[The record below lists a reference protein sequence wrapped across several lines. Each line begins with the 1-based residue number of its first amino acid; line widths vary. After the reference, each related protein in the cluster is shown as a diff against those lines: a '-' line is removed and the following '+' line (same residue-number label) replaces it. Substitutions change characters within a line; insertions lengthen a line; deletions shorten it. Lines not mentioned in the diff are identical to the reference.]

1 MADSADSSYL
11 PLTGLKVL
19 DLCLARAGPTAVR
32 HLADWGADV
41 IKIEP
46 VEDMRGDGEK
56 RHGFDFQNLHRNKRS
71 MTIDLKNPQGHAVF
85 MRMVKDADVVIENW
99 RPDVKNRLKVSFDD
113 LVKVN
118 PKIILGSNS
127 GFGQDGPIA
136 KRGGVDQIVQ
146 GMSGL
151 QTVTG
156 EPDGGPMRTGIAVGD
171 LTGGNILALGI
182 MMALYER
189 DRTGRG
195 RWVTT
200 SLLESLV
207 MMMDFQASRYLIDG
221 HVAKPAGN
229 MHPTG
234 DTTGVYPSSDGHLN
248 IAGSSQKM
256 YLAICD
262 VLGKPEWK
270 DPGHKWADK
279 KARTKDRVAL
289 QKAMGEVT
297 RHKPMQHWIDA
308 FEKAGV
314 PCGPIY
320 TMDKVFADEQIK
332 HLGMA
337 QPVKHP
343 VLGEIKIV
351 ASPLQFVGASRAI
364 RRYTPDRG
372 QHTEEVMRS
381 LGYKDAEIAE
391 LRKAGAVG

>member
-1 MADSADSSYL
+1 MDSAEL
-11 PLTGLKVL
+11 PLTGLKVI
-19 DLCLARAGPTAVR
+19 DLCLARAGPTCVR
-32 HLADWGADV
+32 HLADCGADV
-41 IKIEP
+41 IKVEP
-46 VEDMRGDGEK
+46 TEDARGDNEK
-56 RHGFDFQNLHRNKRS
+56 RRGFDGQNLHRNKKSIRLN
-71 MTIDLKNPQGHAVF
+71 LKTPEGHAVL
-85 MRMVKDADVVIENW
+85 MRLVKDADVVVENW
-99 RPDVKNRLKVSFDD
+99 RPDVKYRLKVSYED
-113 LVKVN
+113 LKKVN

-127 GFGQDGPIA
+127 GFGQEGPIS

-156 EPDGGPMRTGIAVGD
+156 EPGGGPMRTGIAVGD

-189 DRTGRG
+189 NRTGRG
-195 RWVTT
+195 RWVQT
-200 SLLESLV
+200 SLLESLI

-234 DTTGVYPSSDGHLN
+234 DTTGVYPCSDGHLN

-256 YLAICD
+256 WLKICD

-270 DPGHKWADK
+270 SPDHKWGA
-279 KARTKDRVAL
+279 KAERFIDRIAVQA
-289 QKAMGEVT
+289 AMGEVT
-297 RHKPMQHWIDA
+297 VKQPMDHWIKA
-308 FEKAGV
+308 MEEAGV

-332 HLGMA
+332 FLGMA

-343 VLGEIKIV
+343 VLGEIRIV
-351 ASPLQFVGASRAI
+351 ASPLQFAGSSRAI
-364 RRYTPDRG
+364 RMPSPDPG
-372 QHTEEVMRS
+372 QHTEEV
-381 LGYKDAEIAE
+381 LKGIGYTDQQISE
-391 LRKAGAVG
+391 LRKANAIA

>member
-1 MADSADSSYL
+1 MDDSSYL
-11 PLTGLKVL
+11 PLTGLKVI
-19 DLCLARAGPTAVR
+19 DLCLARAGPTCVR

-41 IKIEP
+41 IKVEP
-46 VEDMRGDGEK
+46 TEDPRGDGEK
-56 RHGFDFQNLHRNKRS
+56 RHGFDHQNLHRNKKSIRLN
-71 MTIDLKNPQGHAVF
+71 LKTPEGHAVL
-85 MRMVKDADVVIENW
+85 MRMVKDADVVVENW
-99 RPDVKNRLKVSFDD
+99 RPDVKHRLKVSYED
-113 LVKVN
+113 LKKVN

-127 GFGQDGPIA
+127 GFGQEGPIA

-156 EPDGGPMRTGIAVGD
+156 EPGSGPMRTGIAVGD
-171 LTGGNILALGI
+171 LTGGNLLALGI

-195 RWVTT
+195 RWVQS
-200 SLLESLV
+200 SLLEALI

-234 DTTGVYPSSDGHLN
+234 DTTGVYPSSDGHFN

-256 YLAICD
+256 WLKICD

-270 DPGHKWADK
+270 DPDHKWGNK
-279 KARTKDRVAL
+279 NARFKDRIAVQA
-289 QKAMGEVT
+289 AMGEIT
-297 RHKPMQHWIDA
+297 KTKPMDYWIKA
-308 FEKAGV
+308 MEEAGV

-332 HLGMA
+332 FLGMA
-337 QPVKHP
+337 QPVTHP
-343 VLGEIKIV
+343 VLGEIRIV

-364 RRYTPDRG
+364 RLPTPDPG
-372 QHTEEVMRS
+372 QHTDEI
-381 LGYKDAEIAE
+381 LHKFGYDDGQIKE
-391 LRKAGAVG
+391 LRKAGAIS